1 MSQSINRIQK
11 RAKEIRKELW
21 GAPIFFTL
29 GVLVA
34 EFAFSK
40 IGDNFMYDI
49 QTESLGKLPVY
60 LLLGAFAG
68 GLYMTVRFVAEKN
81 RTRVTVKDIVSHSD
95 GIRFL
100 YLVLVLLSSVVF
112 IPLVIYRFHQLIQLR
127 DKEYEEMR

>member
-1 MSQSINRIQK
+1 MGQSINRIQK

-21 GAPIFFTL
+21 GVPIFFTL

-34 EFAFSK
+34 EFAFSQ

-81 RTRVTVKDIVSHSD
+81 RTRVSVKDIVSHSD

-100 YLVLVLLSSVVF
+100 YLALVLLSP
-112 IPLVIYRFHQLIQLR
+112 PLPMRFHA
-127 DKEYEEMR
+127 

>member
-1 MSQSINRIQK
+1 MGQSINRIQK

-21 GAPIFFTL
+21 GALIFFTL

-34 EFAFSK
+34 EFAFSQ

-81 RTRVTVKDIVSHSD
+81 RTRVSVKDIVSHTD
-95 GIRFL
+95 FL
-100 YLVLVLLSSVVF
+100 QCTICPAGVLYSELSCQHLLMNS
-112 IPLVIYRFHQLIQLR
+112 
-127 DKEYEEMR
+127 

>member
-1 MSQSINRIQK
+1 MGQSMNRIQK

-34 EFAFSK
+34 EFAFSQ

-49 QTESLGKLPVY
+49 QSESLGKLPVY
-60 LLLGAFAG
+60 LLLGSFAG

-81 RTRVTVKDIVSHSD
+81 RTRITAKDVIFNFD
-95 GIRFL
+95 GVRFL
-100 YLVLVLLSSVVF
+100 YLILVLLSPIVF
-112 IPLVIYRFHQLIQLR
+112 VPLVIYRFHQLIQLR
-127 DKEYEEMR
+127 DEEYEEMR

>member
-1 MSQSINRIQK
+1 MGQSINRIQK

-21 GAPIFFTL
+21 GVPIFFTL

-34 EFAFSK
+34 EFAFSQ

-49 QTESLGKLPVY
+49 QSESLGKLPVY

-100 YLVLVLLSSVVF
+100 
-112 IPLVIYRFHQLIQLR
+112 
-127 DKEYEEMR
+127 

>member
-60 LLLGAFAG
+60 LLLGLFAG

-81 RTRVTVKDIVSHSD
+81 RTRVSVKDIVSHSD

-100 YLVLVLLSSVVF
+100 YEKEENAGGDNEYHIEKICDNF
-112 IPLVIYRFHQLIQLR
+112 WYYRI
-127 DKEYEEMR
+127 KY